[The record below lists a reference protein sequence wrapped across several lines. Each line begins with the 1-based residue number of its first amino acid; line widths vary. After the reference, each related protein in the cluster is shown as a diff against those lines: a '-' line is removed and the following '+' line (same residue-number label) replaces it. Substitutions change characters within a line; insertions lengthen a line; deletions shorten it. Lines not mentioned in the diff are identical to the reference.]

1 MGNIQGSLS
10 GKTYLPRLAAI
21 TGTTL
26 EPCLKKS
33 DKVVFQ
39 CLESGQHA
47 GWQDFR
53 SVTSHG
59 ESLMLSI
66 GESPSVAVESSLSQ
80 ILQPQEDVPQKY
92 FLSKRGC
99 LGILRRAAV
108 KNKVLPMEL
117 EQALKDQSV

>member
-1 MGNIQGSLS
+1 MVNIQDSLS
-10 GKTYLPRLAAI
+10 GKTLQEHLVAL
-21 TGTTL
+21 TGTTF

-33 DKVVFQ
+33 DKATFQ

-47 GWQDFR
+47 EWQDFR
-53 SVTSHG
+53 SATSHG
-59 ESLMLSI
+59 ESLTLSI
-66 GESPSVAVESSLSQ
+66 GESPNVAVESSLSQ

-108 KNKVLPMEL
+108 KNKTLPMEL
-117 EQALKDQSV
+117 EQALKEQAV